1 MVKKMQHK
9 LTSKQL
15 QAVHLLVSGDSVF
28 QITRNLKIRRETLWK
43 WKRIPEF
50 KEEYER
56 VIAETKAELQ
66 TSIEDV
72 LQESL
77 QEMKRELK
85 RYDNDP
91 KRLETLLNVI
101 KTL

>member
-1 MVKKMQHK
+1 MQHK
-9 LTSKQL
+9 LTAKQL
-15 QAVHLLVSGDSVF
+15 QAVHLLVSGDSIF
-28 QITRNLKIRRETLWK
+28 QITNSLKLRRETLWK

-50 KEEYER
+50 IMEYEK
-56 VIAETKAELQ
+56 VLAETKAKLQ

-72 LQESL
+72 FQESL

-91 KRLETLLNVI
+91 KRLEVLLNVI
-101 KTL
+101 KSLEK

>member
-1 MVKKMQHK
+1 MQHK
-9 LTSKQL
+9 LTSKQI
-15 QAVHLLVSGDSVF
+15 QAVHLLVRGDSVF
-28 QITRNLKIRRETLWK
+28 QITHSLKLRRETLWK

-50 KEEYER
+50 KGEYQR
-56 VIAETKAELQ
+56 VLTETRAELQ
-66 TSIEDV
+66 TTIEDV
-72 LQESL
+72 FQEAL

-101 KTL
+101 KTLEK

>member
-1 MVKKMQHK
+1 MQHK
-9 LTSKQL
+9 LTAKQL
-15 QAVHLLVSGDSVF
+15 QAVHFLVSGDSIF
-28 QITRNLKIRRETLWK
+28 QITNNLKIRRETLWN

-56 VIAETKAELQ
+56 VLAETKAKLQ

-72 LQESL
+72 FQESL
-77 QEMKRELK
+77 QEMKQELK

-91 KRLETLLNVI
+91 KRLEVLLNVI
-101 KTL
+101 KALEK